1 MLSEHTIRVI
11 KSTVPVLEV
20 HGEAITRHFYETMF
34 AAHPELLNIFNHA
47 NQKQGRQQ
55 AALANMVYT
64 AALHIDNLSSI
75 LPAVRQVAHKHRSLG
90 IVPEQYAIVGTY
102 LLQAIKDVL
111 GDAATDEIITAWGEA
126 YNVIADAFIGIE
138 QDMYAEAENQ
148 TGGWEGFRT
157 FKVAKKVQESG
168 IITSFYLVP
177 DDGKPI
183 ASYEPGQYIS
193 IKIKPEAQSFTQIR
207 QYSLSDIPGKPYYRI
222 SVKRELGGLERPDG
236 VISTY
241 LHDHIEE
248 GSLVELSAPAGDFT
262 LDRDDKRHIVL
273 LSGGVGLTPMIS
285 MLNTLVNLDKN
296 RKITFLHASPNGQS
310 HAFRDHVNSLAER
323 YPSVKAYYC
332 YTQPAASDREN
343 EFFHKEGYMDAVWLR
358 QVIDELDAT
367 YYLCGP
373 VSFMRSVYTELQA
386 LGVAADHIHYEFFGP
401 KASLS
406 PAPESV

>member
-1 MLSEHTIRVI
+1 MLSQHTITVI

-20 HGEAITRHFYETMF
+20 HGEAITRHFYETLF
-34 AAHPELLNIFNHA
+34 TAHPELLNIFNHA

-111 GDAATDEIITAWGEA
+111 GEAATDEIITAWGEA

-138 QDMYAEAENQ
+138 QDMYTEVEKQ
-148 TGGWEGFRT
+148 EGGWEGFRT
-157 FKVAKKVQESG
+157 FKVAKKVQESET
-168 IITSFYLVP
+168 ITSFYLVP

-193 IKIKPEAQSFTQIR
+193 IKIQPEGQPYTQIR
-207 QYSLSDIPGKPYYRI
+207 QYSLSDTSGKPYYRI
-222 SVKRELGGLERPDG
+222 SVKRERGILERPDG

-241 LHDHIEE
+241 LHDHIAE
-248 GSLVELSAPAGDFT
+248 GSQVELSAPAGDFT
-262 LDRDDKRHIVL
+262 LNAEDKRPVVL

-285 MLNTLVNLDKN
+285 MLNTLVSLDDN
-296 RKITFLHASPNGQS
+296 RTITFLHASPNGHA

-323 YPSVKAYYC
+323 NYGVNAYYC
-332 YTQPAASDREN
+332 YTQPAASDRERKY
-343 EFFHKEGYMDAVWLR
+343 FHKEGYMDAAWLR

-373 VSFMRSVYTELQA
+373 VSFMRAMYTELQA
-386 LGVAADHIHYEFFGP
+386 LGVGTDHIHYEFFGP

-406 PAPESV
+406 PSPETA

>member
-34 AAHPELLNIFNHA
+34 TAHPELLNIFNHA

-75 LPAVRQVAHKHRSLG
+75 LHAVRQVAHKHRSLG

-126 YNVIADAFIGIE
+126 YNVIAGAFIGIE
-138 QDMYAEAENQ
+138 QDMYAETENQ
-148 TGGWEGFRT
+148 RGGWEGFRT
-157 FKVAKKVQESG
+157 FKVAKKVQESEV
-168 IITSFYLVP
+168 ITSFYLVP
-177 DDGKPI
+177 DDGQPI

-193 IKIKPEAQSFTQIR
+193 IKIQPEAQSFTQIR
-207 QYSLSDIPGKPYYRI
+207 QYSLSDTPGKPYYRI
-222 SVKRELGGLERPDG
+222 SVKRERGVLERPDG
-236 VISTY
+236 VISMY

-262 LDRDDKRHIVL
+262 LNADDKRPVVL

-285 MLNTLVNLDKN
+285 MLNTLVNLN
-296 RKITFLHASPNGQS
+296 ENCTITFLHASPNGQS
-310 HAFRDHVNSLAER
+310 HAFRDHVNSLAKR
-323 YPSVKAYYC
+323 NQGVKAYYC
-332 YTQPAASDREN
+332 YTQPEDSDHEN
-343 EFFHKEGYMDAVWLR
+343 EYFHKEGYMDAVWLR

-373 VSFMRSVYTELQA
+373 VSFMRVVYTELLA
-386 LGVAADHIHYEFFGP
+386 LGVAADNIHYEFFGP

>member
-34 AAHPELLNIFNHA
+34 TTHPELLNIFNHA

-55 AALANMVYT
+55 AALANMVYS
-64 AALHIDNLSSI
+64 AALHIDNLPST

-90 IVPEQYAIVGTY
+90 VVPEQYAIVGTY
-102 LLQAIKDVL
+102 LLQAIQDVL

-138 QDMYAEAENQ
+138 QDMYADAENQ

-157 FKVAKKVQESG
+157 FKVAKKVQESEV
-168 IITSFYLVP
+168 ITSFYLVP
-177 DDGKPI
+177 DDGQPI

-222 SVKRELGGLERPDG
+222 SVKRVLGGLERPDG

-248 GSLVELSAPAGDFT
+248 GSQVELSAPAGDFT
-262 LDRDDKRHIVL
+262 LDSDDKRPVVL
-273 LSGGVGLTPMIS
+273 LSGGIGLTPMIS
-285 MLNTLVNLDKN
+285 MLNTLVKLNED
-296 RKITFLHASPNGQS
+296 RQITFLHASPNGQS
-310 HAFRDHVNSLAER
+310 HAFRDHVNNLAER
-323 YPSVKAYYC
+323 NQSVNAYYC

-386 LGVAADHIHYEFFGP
+386 LGVAADNIHYEFFGP

>member
-1 MLSEHTIRVI
+1 MLNEHTIRII

-34 AAHPELLNIFNHA
+34 TAHPELLNIFNHT

-126 YNVIADAFIGIE
+126 YNVIAGAFIGIE
-138 QDMYAEAENQ
+138 QDMYTEAKNQ

-157 FKVAKKVQESG
+157 FKVAKKVQESEV
-168 IITSFYLVP
+168 ITSFYLVP
-177 DDGKPI
+177 ADGQSI

-193 IKIKPEAQSFTQIR
+193 IKIQPEAQSFTQIR
-207 QYSLSDIPGKPYYRI
+207 QYSLSDAPGKPHYRI
-222 SVKRELGGLERPDG
+222 SVKRERGVLERPDG

-248 GSLVELSAPAGDFT
+248 GSQVEISAPAGDFT
-262 LDRDDKRHIVL
+262 LNADDQRPVVL

-285 MLNTLVNLDKN
+285 MLNTLVNLNDN
-296 RKITFLHASPNGQS
+296 RAITFLHASPNGQS

-323 YPSVKAYYC
+323 NQGVKAYYC
-332 YTQPAASDREN
+332 YTQPEGSDRTN
-343 EFFHKEGYMDAVWLR
+343 NHFHKEGYMDAAWLR
-358 QVIDELDAT
+358 QVIDELDST

-373 VSFMRSVYTELQA
+373 VSFMRAVYTELQA
-386 LGVAADHIHYEFFGP
+386 LGVAADNIHYEFFGP

>member
-1 MLSEHTIRVI
+1 MLNEHTIRVI

-34 AAHPELLNIFNHA
+34 TAHPELLNIFNHA

-138 QDMYAEAENQ
+138 QDMYTEAENQ

-157 FKVAKKVQESG
+157 FKVAKKVQESEV
-168 IITSFYLVP
+168 ITSFYLVP
-177 DDGKPI
+177 DDGQPI

-193 IKIKPEAQSFTQIR
+193 IKIQPEAQSFTQIR
-207 QYSLSDIPGKPYYRI
+207 QYSLSDTPGKPYYRI
-222 SVKRELGGLERPDG
+222 SVKRERGVLERPDG
-236 VISTY
+236 VISTH

-248 GSLVELSAPAGDFT
+248 GSQVELSAPAGDFT
-262 LDRDDKRHIVL
+262 LNTEDKRPVVL

-285 MLNTLVNLDKN
+285 MLNTLVQVNDN
-296 RKITFLHASPNGQS
+296 REITFYMQVQM
-310 HAFRDHVNSLAER
+310 VNLTL
-323 YPSVKAYYC
+323 SVI
-332 YTQPAASDREN
+332 
-343 EFFHKEGYMDAVWLR
+343 M
-358 QVIDELDAT
+358 
-367 YYLCGP
+367 
-373 VSFMRSVYTELQA
+373 
-386 LGVAADHIHYEFFGP
+386 
-401 KASLS
+401 
-406 PAPESV
+406 